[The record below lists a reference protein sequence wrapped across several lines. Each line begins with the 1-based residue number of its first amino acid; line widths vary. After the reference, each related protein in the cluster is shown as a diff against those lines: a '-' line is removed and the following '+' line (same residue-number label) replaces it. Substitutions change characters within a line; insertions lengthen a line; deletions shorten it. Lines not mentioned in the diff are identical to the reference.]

1 MVPVIAIPF
10 LLWYV
15 VCDKKDV
22 QRTGG
27 KKEMPQVKVIPAL
40 SEQVKKIRVAAYA
53 RVSSD
58 SADQLNS
65 FAIQTEYYTSY
76 IQSQA
81 EWEFA
86 GLYADE
92 AVSGTSTEKRE
103 DFQRL
108 LEDCRAGKIDR
119 ILVKSISRFARN
131 TLDCIEAVRELKQ
144 IGVTILFEKENIDT
158 ANLGSE
164 MLLSIL
170 SAAAQEESLSISK
183 NLKWSVRK
191 RMKTGEFLTCRAPYG
206 YTLKGNQLEIYP
218 PEAKIVRLIFQW
230 YLSGAG
236 MAEITAELNR
246 QKIPKRYHAERWS
259 IYHIQYILTNEKY
272 VGDSRVQKRYTPDA
286 LPFRLQKNT
295 GQLPQY
301 YIENSH
307 PAIVSKKE
315 FQAVRE
321 LISRKTC
328 KPVSHTKSVLSR
340 KMVCG
345 LCGSVL
351 KRQSVSNKWI
361 CRKHEKRKDLCSLMP
376 VAQAEIDRTF
386 LRLFNNLLE
395 HKAQILNPLI
405 RDLKIL
411 EKRGESEDSISRINR
426 QISELMRRQHAL
438 ARLVTKGSIDSA
450 LYVERATEINRELYE
465 LHKEAKTC
473 CGENKI
479 REYRRKTEN
488 ILDLLEN
495 SDPLVEFEPDIF
507 QILIEKIE
515 ITPEKYFFHLTNGLI
530 LKEMR

>member
-1 MVPVIAIPF
+1 
-10 LLWYV
+10 
-15 VCDKKDV
+15 
-22 QRTGG
+22 
-27 KKEMPQVKVIPAL
+27 MPQVRIIPPI
-40 SEQVKKIRVAAYA
+40 SEQAKKLRVAAYA

-65 FAIQTEYYTSY
+65 FATQTEYYTSY
-76 IQSQA
+76 IQSKD

-92 AVSGTSTEKRE
+92 AVSGTTTDKRD
-103 DFQRL
+103 DFHRL

-144 IGVTILFEKENIDT
+144 LDVTILFEKENLDT

-183 NLKWSVRK
+183 NLKWSIRK
-191 RMKTGEFLTCRAPYG
+191 RMKSGEFLTCRAPYG
-206 YTLKGNQLEIYP
+206 YILKGRKLEIHP
-218 PEAKIVRLIFQW
+218 QEAEIVRFIFRS
-230 YLSGAG
+230 YLNG
-236 MAEITAELNR
+236 MGMEEITAELNR
-246 QKIPKRYHAERWS
+246 RRISKKSGAMQWHV
-259 IYHIQYILTNEKY
+259 YHIQYILTNEKY
-272 VGDSRVQKRYTPDA
+272 AGDSLVQKRYTPDI
-286 LPFRLQKNT
+286 LPFHLEKNT

-307 PAIVSKKE
+307 PAIISKKE

-321 LISRKTC
+321 LISRKTSG
-328 KPVSHTKSVLSR
+328 PASHTKSVLSR

-351 KRQSVSNKWI
+351 KRQSVSDKWI

-376 VAQAEIDRTF
+376 VAQAEIYRAF
-386 LRLFNNLLE
+386 LQLFNNLLE
-395 HKAQILNPLI
+395 HRDQILNPLI
-405 RDLKIL
+405 RDLKVL
-411 EKRGESEDSISRINR
+411 ENRSESEDSVSRINS
-426 QISELMRRQHAL
+426 QISELMQRQHAL

-450 LYVERATEINRELYE
+450 LYVERATKINRELSE

-473 CGENKI
+473 CGENKV
-479 REYRRKTEN
+479 REYRRKTED

-495 SDPLVEFEPDIF
+495 SDPLIDFDPDVF
-507 QILIEKIE
+507 QILIEKVE
-515 ITPEKYFFHLTNGLI
+515 ISPEKIFFHLTNGLI
-530 LKEMR
+530 LKGAR

>member
-1 MVPVIAIPF
+1 
-10 LLWYV
+10 
-15 VCDKKDV
+15 
-22 QRTGG
+22 
-27 KKEMPQVKVIPAL
+27 MPQVRVIPPIL
-40 SEQVKKIRVAAYA
+40 EQAKKLRVAAYA

-65 FAIQTEYYTSY
+65 FATQTEYYTSY
-76 IQSQA
+76 IQSME

-92 AVSGTSTEKRE
+92 AVSGTTTDKRD
-103 DFQRL
+103 DFHRL

-144 IGVTILFEKENIDT
+144 IGVTILFEKENLDT
-158 ANLGSE
+158 ENLGSE

-183 NLKWSVRK
+183 NLKWSIRK
-191 RMKTGEFLTCRAPYG
+191 RMKSGEFLTCRAPYG
-206 YTLKGNQLEIYP
+206 YILKGRKLEIHP
-218 PEAKIVRLIFQW
+218 QE
-230 YLSGAG
+230 
-236 MAEITAELNR
+236 AEIIRFIFRSYLNGMGMEEITSELNR
-246 QKIPKRYHAERWS
+246 RRISKKSGTMQWHV
-259 IYHIQYILTNEKY
+259 YHIQYILTNEKY
-272 VGDSRVQKRYTPDA
+272 AGDSLVQKRYTPDI
-286 LPFRLQKNT
+286 LPFHLEKNT

-307 PAIVSKKE
+307 PAIISKKE

-328 KPVSHTKSVLSR
+328 EPVSHTKSVLNR

-345 LCGSVL
+345 LCGSAL
-351 KRQSVSNKWI
+351 KRQSVSGKWI

-376 VAQAEIDRTF
+376 VAQEEIYRAF
-386 LRLFNNLLE
+386 LQLFNNLLE
-395 HKAQILNPLI
+395 HREQILNPLI

-411 EKRGESEDSISRINR
+411 ESRSKSENSISRINS
-426 QISELMRRQHAL
+426 QISELMQRQHAL

-450 LYVERATEINRELYE
+450 LYVERATKINRELSE

-473 CGENKI
+473 CGENKV
-479 REYRRKTEN
+479 REYR
-488 ILDLLEN
+488 I
-495 SDPLVEFEPDIF
+495 
-507 QILIEKIE
+507 
-515 ITPEKYFFHLTNGLI
+515 
-530 LKEMR
+530 